1 MFRTV
6 VLLCLALAAIAA
18 AACSSSGAGGREI
31 DVTQS
36 DDGCSPATIEATPGE
51 KLNLKVK
58 NDTNKDYEVEGI
70 EGTNLEEVIIPS
82 DRTREVGY
90 NVPGSGGPYKIKC
103 YVPGGTST
111 IIEVRLSGG
120 GATSAASSSASA
132 TASAAVAVD
141 TTVTVGLKE
150 YDVTPSVAAVD
161 SGTIE
166 FEATNNST
174 TQVHE
179 LAVLRV
185 KDDGSFENMG
195 EVEDIDPSSGGSVV
209 IELAAGQYQLACL
222 IAPGE
227 AGSTVDHYQEG
238 MHTDFTVR

>member
-1 MFRTV
+1 MLRTV

-58 NDTNKDYEVEGI
+58 NDTSKDYEVEGI
-70 EGTNLEEVIIPS
+70 EGTNLEEVIIPG

-90 NVPGSGGPYKIKC
+90 NVPDGGGTFKIKC

-111 IIEVRLSGG
+111 IIEVRAGVGG
-120 GATSAASSSASA
+120 SPSASA
-132 TASAAVAVD
+132 GGSTSPSAAAAAD

-150 YDVTPSVAAVD
+150 FEVTPSVASVNAG
-161 SGTIE
+161 SIE
-166 FEATNNST
+166 FDASNNST
-174 TQVHE
+174 TMVHE

-185 KDDGSFENMG
+185 KDDGTFENMG
-195 EVEDIDPSSGGSVV
+195 EVEDIDPGSGGSVV
-209 IELAAGQYQLACL
+209 IDLTAGKYQLACL
-222 IAPGE
+222 IVPGE
-227 AGSTVDHYQEG
+227 AGSTVDHYEEG
-238 MHTDFTVR
+238 MHTEFTVK